1 MENPFNYSTPMLKK
15 TAHAIRVDLIKALA
29 HAGSGHS
36 GGPLGLADCV
46 TAVYFYG
53 AGIDPHNPHHPDR
66 DRIVFSAGHYSPV
79 IYGALAHAGYFS
91 VDHFINDYRM
101 FGGGLD
107 GHPNF
112 KTPGIETA
120 SGPLGQGTS
129 QAAGMATAAK
139 LDKKDWRV
147 WLFMS
152 DGEQQEGQVQ
162 EAAMWMGYRKLD
174 NVIAILDAN
183 NMQIDGHVSNVLGE
197 KWIEENYRNY
207 GWYIIT
213 IDGNDMKQITR
224 AIDEAKEVTGKPTL
238 IIARTVPGKG
248 VKFMENDYH
257 WHGKPPQGK
266 EVTEALDE
274 LAKVGKRLGA
284 DCK

>member
-1 MENPFNYSTPMLKK
+1 MNNPFNYSTPMLKK

-46 TAVYFYG
+46 AAVYFYG
-53 AGIDPHNPHHPDR
+53 ASIDPHNPHHPDR
-66 DRIVFSAGHYSPV
+66 DRIIFSAGHYSPV
-79 IYGALAHAGYFS
+79 IYATLAHAGYVS
-91 VDHFINDYRM
+91 INHFINDYRM
-101 FGGGLD
+101 FGGCLD

-129 QAAGMATAAK
+129 QAAGMAAAAK
-139 LDKKDWRV
+139 LDKKEWRV

-162 EAAMWMGYRKLD
+162 EAAMWMGFRKLD

-197 KWIEENYRNY
+197 KWIEDNYRNY

-213 IDGNDMKQITR
+213 IDGNDMKQIMR
-224 AIDEAKEVTGKPTL
+224 AIDEAKEVRGKPTL

-257 WHGKPPQGK
+257 WHGKPPVGK
-266 EVTEALDE
+266 EVTEALDD
-274 LAKVGKRLGA
+274 LGKIRVN
-284 DCK
+284 